1 MSNFSG
7 GLPAAMQSKNVSQDT
22 QPDFQ
27 HFLAFFQ
34 RWHPASTTGFTRQSK
49 DTMQLR
55 PLILA
60 LTAIAFTCAASAHD
74 ARIGALHILH
84 PAAPASLPG
93 QTSGVVY
100 LSIDNDGTTA
110 DALRSLSSP
119 AAANIAIHTMKTDD
133 NIMRMREIDSLPLP
147 PGAKISMK
155 AGSGYHLM
163 LTGLKQPLKAGDKI
177 PLTLNFEKAGKLE
190 VSVHVGP
197 NLTSPPGQV
206 QHQHS
211 HAEDSTAR

>member
-1 MSNFSG
+1 
-7 GLPAAMQSKNVSQDT
+7 MQSKKMRTKTRIRIFSIFSV
-22 QPDFQ
+22 FQ
-27 HFLAFFQ
+27 HL
-34 RWHPASTTGFTRQSK
+34 HPGSTTGFPIQSK

-60 LTAIAFTCAASAHD
+60 LTGIAFACAAAAHD

-93 QTSGVVY
+93 QNSGVVY

-119 AAANIAIHTMKTDD
+119 AAAHIAIHTMKMDG
-133 NIMRMREIDSLPLP
+133 NIMKMREIDSLPLA

-197 NLTSPPGQV
+197 NLSSPPGQV
-206 QHQHS
+206 QHQHQ
-211 HAEDSTAR
+211 HAEDTTAR